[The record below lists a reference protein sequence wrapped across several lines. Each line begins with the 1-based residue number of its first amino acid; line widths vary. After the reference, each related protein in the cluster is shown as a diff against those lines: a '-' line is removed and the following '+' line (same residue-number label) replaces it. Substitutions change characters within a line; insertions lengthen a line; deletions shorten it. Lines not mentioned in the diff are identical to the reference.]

1 MINIGEI
8 KVVHKQLDDFYKA
21 FVLLENM
28 VNKTF
33 VKYNKNFKK
42 VQAAEEMTRRDLIF
56 QETKINQI
64 NVRCMCGV
72 VREESLEYVTPPM
85 TSYRTFLVLDT
96 NIPIPIRDVILVC
109 VRWLFFW

>member
-56 QETKINQI
+56 Q
-64 NVRCMCGV
+64 
-72 VREESLEYVTPPM
+72 
-85 TSYRTFLVLDT
+85 
-96 NIPIPIRDVILVC
+96 
-109 VRWLFFW
+109 